1 MKVLCIIAIGL
12 IFLNAVLILYK
23 FRWFLF
29 EIIKGLFS
37 VVSLLVTSYFIGIL
51 TIYMFKKWKGSS
63 ENDK

>member
-1 MKVLCIIAIGL
+1 MKALCTIAIGL
-12 IFLNAVLILYK
+12 IFVNTVLVLYN

-51 TIYMFKKWKGSS
+51 TIYIFKKWKGSS
-63 ENDK
+63 GNDK